1 MRKIAVITPISHL
14 EGIKDLLLRNQ
25 ESQDQPNPNEIK
37 LSFNDQWF
45 LLTTMLSF
53 IKYSKYSTKRKIRLM
68 KLFDILY
75 LASTKGSSIKFSKI
89 LWMALLHVIL

>member
-1 MRKIAVITPISHL
+1 MGR
-14 EGIKDLLLRNQ
+14 IKDLLLKNQ

-53 IKYSKYSTKRKIRLM
+53 IKYSKYSTKRKIRLI
-68 KLFDILY
+68 KLFDIFF

-89 LWMALLHVIL
+89 IANTKK

>member
-1 MRKIAVITPISHL
+1 MSR
-14 EGIKDLLLRNQ
+14 IKDLLLRLQN
-25 ESQDQPNPNEIK
+25 EQDQPNPNEIK

-53 IKYSKYSTKRKIRLM
+53 IKYSKYSTKRKIRLI
-68 KLFDILY
+68 KLFDIFF

-89 LWMALLHVIL
+89 IANNRK

>member
-1 MRKIAVITPISHL
+1 MGR
-14 EGIKDLLLRNQ
+14 IKDLLLRNQ

-45 LLTTMLSF
+45 LLTTMLGF
-53 IKYSKYSTKRKIRLM
+53 IKHSKYSLNRKMRLM
-68 KLFDILY
+68 KLLDIFI

-89 LWMALLHVIL
+89 IANTKK

>member
-1 MRKIAVITPISHL
+1 MGR
-14 EGIKDLLLRNQ
+14 IKDLLLRNQ

-75 LASTKGSSIKFSKI
+75 LASTKGSSIKFRKMI
-89 LWMALLHVIL
+89 ATTKK

>member
-1 MRKIAVITPISHL
+1 MGR
-14 EGIKDLLLRNQ
+14 IKDLLLRNQ

-75 LASTKGSSIKFSKI
+75 LASTKGSTIKFSKI
-89 LWMALLHVIL
+89 IANTKK

>member
-1 MRKIAVITPISHL
+1 MGR
-14 EGIKDLLLRNQ
+14 IKDLLLRQQN
-25 ESQDQPNPNEIK
+25 EQDQPNPNEIK

-53 IKYSKYSTKRKIRLM
+53 IKYSKYSTNRKMRLI
-68 KLFDILY
+68 KLFDIFF

-89 LWMALLHVIL
+89 IANTKK

>member
-1 MRKIAVITPISHL
+1 MGR
-14 EGIKDLLLRNQ
+14 IKDLLLRNQ

-37 LSFNDQWF
+37 LSFNAQWF

-89 LWMALLHVIL
+89 IANTKK

>member
-1 MRKIAVITPISHL
+1 MGR
-14 EGIKDLLLRNQ
+14 IKDLLLRNQ

-53 IKYSKYSTKRKIRLM
+53 IKYSKYSLNRKMRLL
-68 KLFDILY
+68 KLLDIFI
-75 LASTKGSSIKFSKI
+75 LASSKGSSIKFSKI
-89 LWMALLHVIL
+89 VAKSKK

>member
-1 MRKIAVITPISHL
+1 MGR
-14 EGIKDLLLRNQ
+14 IKDLLLKNQ
-25 ESQDQPNPNEIK
+25 ESQDQQNPNEIK

-45 LLTTMLSF
+45 LLTTMLGF

-89 LWMALLHVIL
+89 IANTKK

>member
-1 MRKIAVITPISHL
+1 MGI
-14 EGIKDLLLRNQ
+14 IKDLLLRNQ

-45 LLTTMLSF
+45 LLTTMLGF
-53 IKYSKYSTKRKIRLM
+53 IKHSKYSTKRKIRLM

-75 LASTKGSSIKFSKI
+75 LASIKGSSIKFSKI
-89 LWMALLHVIL
+89 IAKSTK

>member
-1 MRKIAVITPISHL
+1 MGR
-14 EGIKDLLLRNQ
+14 IKDLLLKNQ
-25 ESQDQPNPNEIK
+25 ENQDQPNPNEIQ

-53 IKYSKYSTKRKIRLM
+53 IKHSKYSTKRKIRLI

-89 LWMALLHVIL
+89 IAKSRK

>member
-1 MRKIAVITPISHL
+1 MGR
-14 EGIKDLLLRNQ
+14 IKDLLLRNQ

-45 LLTTMLSF
+45 LLTTMLGF
-53 IKYSKYSTKRKIRLM
+53 IKHSKYSTKRKIRLM

-75 LASTKGSSIKFSKI
+75 LASTKGSTRKFSKI
-89 LWMALLHVIL
+89 IANIKK

>member
-1 MRKIAVITPISHL
+1 MGR
-14 EGIKDLLLRNQ
+14 IKDLLLKNQ

-53 IKYSKYSTKRKIRLM
+53 IKHSKYSTKRKIRLM

-89 LWMALLHVIL
+89 IANTRK

>member
-1 MRKIAVITPISHL
+1 MGR
-14 EGIKDLLLRNQ
+14 IKDLLLKNQ

-53 IKYSKYSTKRKIRLM
+53 IKHSKYSTKRKIRLI

-89 LWMALLHVIL
+89 IANTKK

>member
-1 MRKIAVITPISHL
+1 MGR
-14 EGIKDLLLRNQ
+14 IKDLLLKNQ

-53 IKYSKYSTKRKIRLM
+53 IKHSKYSTKRKIRLI

-89 LWMALLHVIL
+89 IANTRK

>member
-1 MRKIAVITPISHL
+1 MGR
-14 EGIKDLLLRNQ
+14 IKDLLLRNQ

-45 LLTTMLSF
+45 LLTTMLGF
-53 IKYSKYSTKRKIRLM
+53 IKHSKYSTKRKIRLM

-89 LWMALLHVIL
+89 VAKSKK

>member
-1 MRKIAVITPISHL
+1 MGR
-14 EGIKDLLLRNQ
+14 IKDLLLRNQ

-45 LLTTMLSF
+45 LLITMLSF

-89 LWMALLHVIL
+89 IANTKK

>member
-1 MRKIAVITPISHL
+1 MGR
-14 EGIKDLLLRNQ
+14 IKDLLLRQ
-25 ESQDQPNPNEIK
+25 ENEQDQPNPNEIK

-45 LLTTMLSF
+45 LLTTMLGF
-53 IKYSKYSTKRKIRLM
+53 IKHSKYSTKRKIRLM

-89 LWMALLHVIL
+89 IANTKK